1 MKRAFVQELSSSL
14 VDIGKLRYQRW
25 RRYIRSDIWNL
36 KQLELFQAYYF
47 AMAWNNFLG
56 RTTSKPEDLH
66 HIFARL
72 EDIRVN
78 SIQD

>member
-1 MKRAFVQELSSSL
+1 MKRALVQELSSSL
-14 VDIGKLRYQRW
+14 VDMGEVRYQR
-25 RRYIRSDIWNL
+25 RGRYTRSEIWNL
-36 KQLELFQAYYF
+36 KQLEPFQAYYF

-78 SIQD
+78 SI